1 MFRTKLISQHGNVKI
16 LETGNC
22 IANIFVAM
30 GLTDYLARARIF
42 SLLSQN
48 NSSNI
53 RFTSYI
59 NHLIVLDIL
68 RFISS
73 HKDRFFYYVC
83 RILNSLHT
91 DYNKMFRIDSCK
103 SFIC

>member
-1 MFRTKLISQHGNVKI
+1 
-16 LETGNC
+16 
-22 IANIFVAM
+22 M

-53 RFTSYI
+53 PFTSYI

-91 DYNKMFRIDSCK
+91 DYSKNVSNRQLQKLYLL
-103 SFIC
+103 ICVYVQESPLIRNLV